1 LESKQK
7 RPEFLSVFDEKR
19 LSLARS
25 TAAVISFIPSMENS
39 FSFHCHSNISPVSGG
54 AGNPIRRYIVLP
66 NKPALTH

>member
-7 RPEFLSVFDEKR
+7 RQEFLSVFDEKR

-54 AGNPIRRYIVLP
+54 RAQVTQFGVTSFFQTSP
-66 NKPALTH
+66 H